1 MIQFMIE
8 QFFSFFGRPVIS
20 LGIGIKQVGHFFL
33 FYATLAKY
41 FFLPPYRFI
50 LIFKQIETIGV
61 GSMGVIALTA
71 IFVGMVEAIQLYT
84 GFERFG
90 AENFMG
96 YTIFISITK
105 ELGPVLTSLMLV
117 SRAISAMAAELGTMR
132 VTEQID
138 AIDILAVDS
147 RRYLLVPRIYATM
160 ISLPLLVILFD
171 AVSTES
177 AYWISIKMLGVNPV
191 AYQQVI
197 YQLLEWTDIASG
209 IIKAVVIGLVIGLI
223 GAYVGYFTSGGA
235 RGVGIATTKAVVLA
249 AVSIFV
255 VNYFMSVIFLSIG
268 W

>member
-1 MIQFMIE
+1 MIE
-8 QFFSFFGRPVIS
+8 SFFSFFGRPVLRLNQSI
-20 LGIGIKQVGHFFL
+20 IEVGRFFL
-33 FYATLAKY
+33 FYIKLAKY
-41 FFLPPYRFI
+41 FVLPPYRLG
-50 LIFKQIETIGV
+50 LIAKQVESIGV
-61 GSMGVIALTA
+61 GSIGVIALTA
-71 IFVGMVEAIQLYT
+71 VFVGMVEAIQLYT

-147 RRYLLVPRIYATM
+147 RRYLIVPRVYATM

-171 AVSTES
+171 AVSIQS
-177 AYWISIKMLGVNPV
+177 AYLISVKMLGVNPV
-191 AYQQVI
+191 AYQEVI
-197 YQLLEWTDIASG
+197 YQLLKWTDIASG
-209 IIKAVVIGLVIGLI
+209 IVKAFFIGWTVGLI

-235 RGVGIATTKAVVLA
+235 RGVGLATTKAVVLA

-255 VNYFMSVIFLSIG
+255 VNYFLSVIFLTIG